1 MEILPEKSEK
11 IIFLGQNPVRCKIL
25 EDKKVYKK

>member
-11 IIFLGQNPVRCKIL
+11 MEFLEQNPVRCKIFVN
-25 EDKKVYKK
+25 KKV